1 MTDQIASRRRFQP
14 PLDTKRSQFAQKR
27 KFLIAAANAST
38 NAAAVTQSQ
47 NQSNLIGCCC
57 SRRPHPNNNE

>member
-27 KFLIAAANAST
+27 KFLIAAANAS

-47 NQSNLIGCCC
+47 NQSNM
-57 SRRPHPNNNE
+57 